1 MTEHIKQACPLCGT
15 PAEYYWV
22 DMGNRKYYHCPS
34 CTYFIASKRAEN
46 LLIEATQHVRNE
58 FSAKPRLAPENN
70 LFVILAPPQQKT
82 KEVPHGD
89 LFGSF
94 VLKSEMRL

>member
-1 MTEHIKQACPLCGT
+1 MTEYIEHACPLCGA

-34 CTYFIASKRAEN
+34 CTYFIVSKRAEH
-46 LLIEATQHVRNE
+46 LLIEAPPHVRNE
-58 FSAKPRLAPENN
+58 FATKPRLAPENH
-70 LFVILAPPQQKT
+70 LFVIIIPSTPQMPDD
-82 KEVPHGD
+82 PHIN

-94 VLKSEMRL
+94 VPKSQMHL